1 MSYLRYPCLFVGV
14 FVSYL
19 RYPCLFVGVFMSYLR
34 YPCLFVWVFVSY
46 LRYPCLFV
54 GVFVS
59 YLRYPCLF
67 AHSGVQHIL
76 CCVFVLFFI
85 RVVYP
90 MLTDFLDFPSLID
103 HSVFS
108 NAYLS
113 TYKSW
118 TYKSSFSSL
127 KMADIT
133 DYSFIK

>member
-1 MSYLRYPCLFVGV
+1 MSVTISALKRCSVHLYLQ
-14 FVSYL
+14 
-19 RYPCLFVGVFMSYLR
+19 LFVGVFM
-34 YPCLFVWVFVSY
+34 
-46 LRYPCLFV
+46 
-54 GVFVS
+54 S

-113 TYKSW
+113 TYKS
-118 TYKSSFSSL
+118 
-127 KMADIT
+127 MNI
-133 DYSFIK
+133 